1 MTPTDRRRLGLDVR
15 RCAALVTRLD
25 AAGLGRTSAGREA
38 QRWLSAALSAATAVM
53 SKESVDDYA
62 FPGFDDG
69 RGTAVQVD
77 NSSSTDCA
85 K

>member
-1 MTPTDRRRLGLDVR
+1 MTPTNRRRLGFDVR

-25 AAGLGRTSAGREA
+25 AAGLGRARIGYEA

-62 FPGFDDG
+62 FPGFDEG
-69 RGTAVQVD
+69 RMDHAATTAQATTVRH
-77 NSSSTDCA
+77 
-85 K
+85 